1 MFDVSMTSKINLPF
15 QSFCMCL
22 VSFYRNE
29 LPYYFTLKKVSLK
42 LNAITSVFRGHKATI
57 GADGDEIY
65 TEDLSL
71 NMHFCTK
78 NTPEIW
84 RRRQR
89 NIHRKDI
96 FEYALLYKEYS
107 RNIQHLAK
115 TTSEFKRLWMLK
127 SLPLNIKIRPKIHP
141 KILCRFDRKKDLQY
155 MLGE

>member
-65 TEDLSL
+65 TEDSSLNMHFCKKKKLPKYGADGKEIYTEKTSL

-78 NTPEIW
+78 NTPEI
-84 RRRQR
+84 
-89 NIHRKDI
+89 
-96 FEYALLYKEYS
+96 YS
-107 RNIQHLAK
+107 TWL
-115 TTSEFKRLWMLK
+115 RLHQNLK
-127 SLPLNIKIRPKIHP
+127 GYGCSN
-141 KILCRFDRKKDLQY
+141 LCL
-155 MLGE
+155 